1 MFHKSIFQGKI
12 EFDNPRSYSKGLK
25 MFRHRV
31 DNYHKSIE
39 LIFEEEQLFNEEI
52 MTIEIPRTV
61 INVTEKAWKT
71 TVSLLTYTAQFAIS
85 GNIGAWMIEDG
96 KLMHFAWIEPH
107 SDKAVVKN
115 YQEGKKLSKVEGKEK
130 EAMELLTTAIE
141 GYNKHSQAYERRGYL
156 NYILQNYHDAE
167 RDFTK
172 AIQWDDTNAAAYL
185 GRGRLKMKRQD
196 YKAAVEDL
204 EQAIKYSLAL
214 QDIHWHAR
222 RLKADCLMHLEEY
235 KKAEFELRFFNK
247 RDFDPSSRNRRH
259 IKASLYKHGLV
270 LKKLGNEAGALES
283 LKQALK
289 VDIEDQKYVTDGDI
303 YVEMAL
309 SKKQL
314 GQNGYLA
321 DLKKAAGLGNTRAQ
335 GILENR

>member
-12 EFDNPRSYSKGLK
+12 EFDNPRSFSKGLK

-39 LIFEEEQLFNEEI
+39 LIFEEEELFDEES

-71 TVSLLTYTAQFAIS
+71 TVSLLNYTAQFAIS
-85 GNIGAWMIEDG
+85 GNIGAWMIDEG
-96 KLMHFAWIEPH
+96 KLMHFAWIEPQ

-115 YQEGKKLSKVEGKEK
+115 YLQGKKLSKVEGKEK
-130 EAMELLTTAIE
+130 EAMDLLTTAIE
-141 GYNKHSQAYERRGYL
+141 GYDKHSQAYERRGYL

-172 AIQWDDTNAAAYL
+172 AIQWDNSNAAAFL
-185 GRGRLKMKRQD
+185 GRSRLKMKKQEYRE
-196 YKAAVEDL
+196 ALTDL
-204 EQAIKYSLAL
+204 EMAIKYSLAL

-235 KKAEFELRFFNK
+235 QKAEFELRFFNK
-247 RDFDPSSRNRRH
+247 REFDAESRNSRH
-259 IKASLYKHGLV
+259 VKASLYKHALT
-270 LKKLGNEAGALES
+270 LIKMGNEKAALEA
-283 LKQALK
+283 LTQALK
-289 VDIEDQKYVTDGDI
+289 IDSSDQKYVTDGDI
-303 YVEMAL
+303 YVELAL
-309 SKKQL
+309 LKQNM
-314 GQNGYLA
+314 GKNGYLA
-321 DLKKAAGLGNTRAQ
+321 DLKKAANLGNTRAK
-335 GILENR
+335 GILENG

>member
-12 EFDNPRSYSKGLK
+12 EFDNPRSFSKGLK

-39 LIFEEEQLFNEEI
+39 LIFEEEELFNEET

-96 KLMHFAWIEPH
+96 KLMHFAWIEPK

-115 YQEGKKLSKVEGKEK
+115 YQQGKKLSRVEGKEQ

-141 GYNKHSQAYERRGYL
+141 GYDKHSQAYERRGYL
-156 NYILQNYHDAE
+156 NYILQKFHDAE

-172 AIQWDDTNAAAYL
+172 AIQWDESNAAAFL

-196 YKAAVEDL
+196 YKEALKDL
-204 EQAIKYSLAL
+204 ESAIKYSLAL

-247 RDFDPSSRNRRH
+247 RHFEPESRNSRH
-259 IKASLYKHGLV
+259 VKASLFKHALV
-270 LKKLGNEAGALES
+270 LKKLGNQAGALEA
-283 LKQALK
+283 LVQALK
-289 VDIEDQKYVTDGDI
+289 VDSENQKYVTDGDI

-309 SKKQL
+309 CKKEL
-314 GQNGYLA
+314 GKNGYLA
-321 DLKKAAGLGNTRAQ
+321 DLKKAVGLGSKRAQ

>member
-39 LIFEEEQLFNEEI
+39 LIFEEDEIFNTET
-52 MTIEIPRTV
+52 MTMEIPRTV
-61 INVTEKAWKT
+61 LNVTEKAWKT
-71 TVSLLTYTAQFAIS
+71 TVSLLKYTAQFAIS

-96 KLMHFAWIEPH
+96 KLLHFAWIEPK

-115 YQEGKKLSKVEGKEK
+115 YQQGKKLSSVEGREK

-141 GYNKHSQAYERRGYL
+141 GYDKHSQAYERRGYL
-156 NYILQNYHDAE
+156 NYIIKNFHDAE

-172 AIQWDDTNAAAYL
+172 AIEWDDSNAAAYL
-185 GRGRLKMKRQD
+185 GRARLKMKRQD
-196 YKAAVEDL
+196 YKESLKDL
-204 EQAIKYSLAL
+204 ELAIKYSLAL

-222 RLKADCLMHLEEY
+222 RLKADCLIHLEDY
-235 KKAEFELRFFNK
+235 KNAEFELRFFNK
-247 RDFDPSSRNRRH
+247 RDFDSESRNRRH
-259 IKASLYKHGLV
+259 VKASLYKYALV
-270 LKKLGNEAGALES
+270 QKKIGNEEGALN
-283 LKQALK
+283 ALK
-289 VDIEDQKYVTDGDI
+289 EALEIDSKDQKYVTDGDI
-303 YVEMAL
+303 YVEMSL
-309 SKKQL
+309 SKKAL
-314 GQNGYLA
+314 GKNGHLA
-321 DLKKAAGLGNTRAQ
+321 DLKRAVNLGNNRAK

>member
-1 MFHKSIFQGKI
+1 MFYKSIFQGKI

-39 LIFEEEQLFNEEI
+39 LIFEEEQLFNEES

-96 KLMHFAWIEPH
+96 KLMHFAWIEPQ
-107 SDKAVVKN
+107 SDKMVVKN
-115 YQEGKKLSKVEGKEK
+115 YLEGKKLSKVEGREK
-130 EAMELLTTAIE
+130 EAMDLLTTAIE
-141 GYNKHSQAYERRGYL
+141 GYDKHSQAYERRGYL

-172 AIQWDDTNAAAYL
+172 AIQWDDSNAAAYL

-196 YKAAVEDL
+196 YNNALKDL
-204 EQAIKYSLAL
+204 EMGIKFSLAL

-222 RLKADCLMHLEEY
+222 RLKADCLMHLEDY

-247 RDFDPSSRNRRH
+247 REFDRSSRNRRH
-259 IKASLYKHGLV
+259 LKASLYKHAMALR
-270 LKKLGNEAGALES
+270 KLGDEKGALES
-283 LKQALK
+283 LTNALK
-289 VDIEDQKYVTDGDI
+289 VIEEDQKYVTDGDI
-303 YVEMAL
+303 YVELAL
-309 SKKQL
+309 VKRSMGK
-314 GQNGYLA
+314 NGYLA
-321 DLKKAAGLGNTRAQ
+321 DLKKAVSLGNTRAQ
-335 GILENR
+335 GLLENA

>member
-39 LIFEEEQLFNEEI
+39 LIFEEEQLFNEET

-96 KLMHFAWIEPH
+96 KLMHFAWIEPQ

-115 YQEGKKLSKVEGKEK
+115 YLEGKKLSRVEGREK
-130 EAMELLTTAIE
+130 EAMDLLTTAIE
-141 GYNKHSQAYERRGYL
+141 GYDKHSQAYERRGYL

-172 AIQWDDTNAAAYL
+172 AIQWDDTNAAAFL

-196 YKAAVEDL
+196 YKEAHKDL
-204 EQAIKYSLAL
+204 EMAIKYSLAL
-214 QDIHWHAR
+214 QDIHWHSR
-222 RLKADCLMHLEEY
+222 RLKADCLMHMEEF

-247 RDFDPSSRNRRH
+247 REFDSTSRNRRH
-259 IKASLYKHGLV
+259 MKASLYKHGLV
-270 LKKLGNEAGALES
+270 LRKLKDEKGALES
-283 LKQALK
+283 LTKALN
-289 VDIEDQKYVTDGDI
+289 VDEQEQKYVTDGDI

-309 SKKQL
+309 CKRAL
-314 GQNGYLA
+314 GKNGYLA
-321 DLKKAAGLGNTRAQ
+321 DLKKAVNLGNTRAK
-335 GILENR
+335 GLLENA